1 MGGNQLLACL
11 NFRLPPCSMYKD
23 CQQGKMVPGVICE
36 HGTAAYLHF
45 YCVLR
50 FLYIFHP
57 TSADFL
63 VVITDM
69 GKSEEKRNVLSW

>member
-1 MGGNQLLACL
+1 
-11 NFRLPPCSMYKD
+11 
-23 CQQGKMVPGVICE
+23 MVPGVICE